1 MSLPKFAN
9 VPHSFY
15 NELKSRIG
23 EYFETTGKART
34 GNYKLYLKAI
44 VLLGIFLSGYVH
56 LVFFTPPLLWAI
68 PECIIM
74 GCTGAAL
81 SFNMMH
87 DGAHG
92 SFSKF
97 PFLNKMA
104 AHSWDVI
111 GGSTFIWKMKHNVI
125 HHSYTNVDGL
135 DDDIDVKPFL
145 RMSETQK
152 KRKLHK
158 YQYLYFWLLYPMT
171 YLFMIF
177 IQDFIKY
184 FRRKIG
190 NIPMKKM
197 NTVDHIDFWGFK
209 LLFIALFLVLP
220 IYMIGFGGFI
230 LGFMIFSLVNGFI
243 LSIVFQL
250 AHTVEDT
257 AFPTANL
264 DTNRFEDEWAIHQI
278 KSTANFATKN
288 KFVCWFVGGLNFQIE
303 HHLFPKISHIHY
315 PAISKIIKQACIE
328 HGLAYIEFPN
338 VRYAVNSHVSFLKQ
352 MGRR

>member
-9 VPHSFY
+9 VPNSFY
-15 NELKSRIG
+15 SELKNRIG

-34 GNYKLYLKAI
+34 GNFKLYLKAI
-44 VLLGIFLSGYVH
+44 TLLTIFLAGYVH
-56 LVFFTPPLLWAI
+56 LVFFTPNIWWAI

-92 SFSKF
+92 SFSKY
-97 PFLNKMA
+97 PFLNAMA

-145 RMSETQK
+145 RMGETQK
-152 KRKLHK
+152 KLKMHK
-158 YQYLYFWLLYPMT
+158 YQHLYFWLLYPMT
-171 YLFMIF
+171 YVFMIF
-177 IQDFIKY
+177 IQDFLKY

-190 NIPMKKM
+190 DIPMKKM

-209 LLFIALFLVLP
+209 LLFIVLFLVVP
-220 IYMIGFGGFI
+220 IYMVGFKGFI
-230 LGFMIFSLVNGFI
+230 LGFIIFSLVNGFI

-264 DTNRFEDEWAIHQI
+264 NTGRFEDEWAVHQV
-278 KSTANFATKN
+278 KSTANFATNN

-315 PAISKIIKQACIE
+315 PAMSKIIKKACQDY
-328 HGLAYIEFPN
+328 GLVYLENPTVA
-338 VRYAVNSHVSFLKQ
+338 YAVHSHVAFLKQ
-352 MGRR
+352 MGRN